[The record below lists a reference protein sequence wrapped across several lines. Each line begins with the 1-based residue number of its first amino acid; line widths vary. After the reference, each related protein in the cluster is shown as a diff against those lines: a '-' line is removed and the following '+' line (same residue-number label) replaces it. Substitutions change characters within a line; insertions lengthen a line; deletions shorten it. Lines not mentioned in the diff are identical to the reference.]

1 MKKIV
6 FALALLAV
14 SPSFAQWPWEKVE
27 GNGNVKKETRD
38 AGSFTAVNSS
48 GSWDVMIAYGTDQS
62 IQLEA
67 DENLLPYIETK
78 VENGTLQIKS
88 KKNANLRHKNKI
100 TIYVTLSRL
109 TGIGL
114 SGSGDIIGNGK
125 FTNDGSTTF
134 RLSGSGNIK
143 MSVHKLKDVEVSI
156 SGSGNIHLSGNA
168 EMVNAKISGS
178 GNADCANLVSNDA
191 TASVSGSGNI
201 KVQVNK
207 RLDASISGSGNVYY
221 NGSATDVQKRV
232 AGSGRVVKS

>member
-1 MKKIV
+1 MKNIV
-6 FALALLAV
+6 LAFALMAV
-14 SPSFAQWPWEKVE
+14 SPSIAQWSWEKIE

-38 AGSFTAVNSS
+38 AGAFSAVNSS

-62 IQLEA
+62 IQLEG

-88 KKNANLRHKNKI
+88 KKNVNLRHKNKI

-125 FTNDGSTTF
+125 FSNDGSTKF

-143 MSVHKLKDVEVSI
+143 MSVYKLKDVEVSI
-156 SGSGNIHLSGNA
+156 SGSGNIQLSGTA

-178 GNADCANLVSNDA
+178 GNAECTNLVTDEVS
-191 TASVSGSGNI
+191 ASISGSGNI
-201 KVQVNK
+201 KVQANK
-207 RLDASISGSGNVYY
+207 RLEASISGSGNIYY
-221 NGSATDVQKRV
+221 KGAASDVQKRV